1 MRSTS
6 SRKHL
11 TARVVPLE
19 RPCEIF
25 VERLRLNSA
34 PRVHDFT
41 QLIVDLVLDAFR
53 NFVEHVS
60 HFVQPTTPLRSM
72 G

>member
-1 MRSTS
+1 MIS
-6 SRKHL
+6 
-11 TARVVPLE
+11 
-19 RPCEIF
+19 
-25 VERLRLNSA
+25 
-34 PRVHDFT
+34 T